1 MKHDQRLTKL
11 MVPLVML
18 VLMVLFLKTLL
29 PPLVFIHLR
38 YFYTL
43 LLVSTPS
50 VGSSLLKLNLFY
62 LIIRCYVFLLD

>member
-62 LIIRCYVFLLD
+62 LIIR